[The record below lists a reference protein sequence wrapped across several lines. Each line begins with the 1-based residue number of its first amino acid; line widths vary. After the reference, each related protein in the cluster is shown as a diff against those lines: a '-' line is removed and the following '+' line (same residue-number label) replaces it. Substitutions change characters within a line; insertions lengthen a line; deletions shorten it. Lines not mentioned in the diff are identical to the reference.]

1 MVGTRYTQSLERTRS
16 QGSCPGNQQGFTL
29 PFVLVMI
36 AISLVAV
43 TSVTFLAAHFRSI
56 ISAEDGERIYYALD
70 AAVEGVMA
78 DLVLGADALDRS
90 YVPLDVSVNQL
101 TPSVTITAPGAVAS
115 PAPTQQYFDPG
126 LRHPSLRT
134 MSEGQSYLIHI
145 FNVHPGV
152 FQVNWAFD
160 LNFTEVRDTG
170 PSNGEGPKGEDG
182 DSEGRGKGPKDK
194 DVSVGNVTLKV
205 VRNLGNLK
213 PGRVQG
219 CPDGT
224 VLTSTV
230 LEPESPGVFS
240 LSTGAI
246 NIAFTGTISVAFCL
260 GDLEDATLSTRP
272 FKPSGFSSDTWVYGK
287 AFKDYKI
294 TAAVEGATVTA
305 FVRQMPGPTQP
316 PSKDWSDENIS
327 WINNRVTLYQWQ
339 R

>member
-1 MVGTRYTQSLERTRS
+1 MVVNPNTQSLDRARS
-16 QGSCPGNQQGFTL
+16 QGSSQWNQQGFTL

-43 TSVTFLAAHFRSI
+43 SSVTFLAAHFRSI
-56 ISAEDGERIYYALD
+56 TSAEDGERIYYALD
-70 AAVEGVMA
+70 AAVEAVMA
-78 DLVLGADALDRS
+78 DLVLGADALDPS
-90 YVPLDVSVNQL
+90 YAPLEVSVNEL
-101 TPSVTITAPGAVAS
+101 TPGLTLTAPGGVAI

-126 LRHPSLRT
+126 LRHPSLRA

-160 LNFTEVRDTG
+160 LVFAERRDRG
-170 PSNGEGPKGEDG
+170 PSKGQGPKREDG
-182 DSEGRGKGPKDK
+182 GSEDRGKGPKDK
-194 DVSVGNVTLKV
+194 DDSDGNVILKV
-205 VRNLGNLK
+205 MRNLGNRT

-219 CPDGT
+219 CPDGP
-224 VLTSTV
+224 VLASKV

-246 NIAFTGTISVAFCL
+246 NIAYPGTISVAFCL
-260 GDLEDATLSTRP
+260 NGLEDASLTTRP
-272 FKPSGFSSDTWVYGK
+272 YKPSGFSNDTWVYGI

-305 FVRQMPGPTQP
+305 YVRQMPGPTQP
-316 PSKDWSDENIS
+316 PSGDWSDENIS
-327 WINNRVTLYQWQ
+327 WIKNRVTPYQWQ